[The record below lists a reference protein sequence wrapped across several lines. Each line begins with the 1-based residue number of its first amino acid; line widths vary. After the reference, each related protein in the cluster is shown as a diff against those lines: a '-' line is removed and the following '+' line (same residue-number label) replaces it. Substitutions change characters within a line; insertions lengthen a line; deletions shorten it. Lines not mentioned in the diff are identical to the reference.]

1 MAISSRPALY
11 DHRLPI
17 SDRSRII
24 LHRLWEEVVMEVDGH
39 FKDLQEIQLRWR
51 SLRDHFVKEF
61 QSSMAKR
68 SGDEGGTLPRKWR
81 YYTSLLFL
89 RDVIKP
95 RKTITNVPLNEPE
108 LSPST
113 SLSSRASTNTSL
125 SASIST
131 TTSSSCGLT
140 NTKRKRVE
148 RQTEASSAA
157 LIVEAL
163 KENSHIP
170 DASHAF
176 CTRLAAGLRG
186 LPSRARSQLEIRILQ
201 LLYEKEEECGLHD

>member
-1 MAISSRPALY
+1 
-11 DHRLPI
+11 
-17 SDRSRII
+17 
-24 LHRLWEEVVMEVDGH
+24 
-39 FKDLQEIQLRWR
+39 
-51 SLRDHFVKEF
+51 
-61 QSSMAKR
+61 MAKR
-68 SGDEGGTLPRKWR
+68 SGDEGGTPPRKWL

-95 RKTITNVPLNEPE
+95 RKTITNVPLNELE

-170 DASHAF
+170 DASDAF